1 MLGATFS
8 RNNVII
14 LLVIAIIGIGLSI
27 LSYQYSSFTAN
38 EIANISSQDVR
49 SNARIEVY
57 QLSRIL
63 VRSMESISN
72 NLQGLSNS
80 ISLLDIENDDIQ
92 RLFDSAQSS
101 TKDLTNGYYMFDM
114 NGEIISKT
122 SNKSIEASYFGIQA
136 NSSDIFLSP
145 NSRNTTYYSSIID
158 VNNQFPLLFI
168 SYPVLKNNIT
178 VNNSTSQSNMSNFEG
193 IVFTTIDLSK
203 LGEFLQKELSPEF
216 ASNVGLIDKNGVI
229 LYSQNRNVVGKNYLT
244 SEFQDLIP
252 PEIKDIYNN
261 ILTTSLTGGSG
272 LRDISFNDN
281 MTTIAY
287 QPITLDGEFLWSL
300 YISTPHSL
308 ASNVGYLINQQ
319 KNFSTIVIIV
329 VGSMAFGI
337 AFLILSW
344 NKRLEGAV
352 QSRTVQ
358 LKKTNESLIESN
370 SLLASANKQ
379 LEIHDNM
386 QKEFINVAA
395 HELRTPIMPILGE
408 AELIENDLSDN
419 EFASVSKEQISSII
433 RNAKRLDRL
442 AADILDV
449 TNIEGKSLKLNK
461 TTFDI
466 DEILSELVTEY
477 SRHIENDQ
485 SKNKE
490 LKISYEPIHVRIFAD
505 RYRITQVISNIIN
518 NAIKFTDQGSIAIEG
533 TVSSSELTIKIIDT
547 GKGIDKE
554 IVNRLFD
561 KFVSR
566 SEQGT
571 GLGLFISKNIM
582 ESHGGTIIGYNN
594 ENGTGATF
602 VFTLPIDNTAKTVS

>member
-14 LLVIAIIGIGLSI
+14 LLIIAIIGIGLSV

-38 EIANISSQDVR
+38 EIANISSHDVR
-49 SNARIEVY
+49 SNAKIEVY

-80 ISLLDIENDDIQ
+80 ISLLGIKNDNIQ
-92 RLFDSAQSS
+92 RLFDSAQTS
-101 TKDLTNGYYMFDM
+101 TRDLTNGYYMFDM
-114 NGEIISKT
+114 NGNLISKT
-122 SNKSIEASYFGIQA
+122 SNKTIAANYNGIKA
-136 NSSDIFLSP
+136 NSSNLFLSP
-145 NSRNTTYYSSIID
+145 RTSNTTYYSSIID
-158 VNNQFPLLFI
+158 VNNQFPVLFI
-168 SYPVLKNNIT
+168 SYPVIKSNVTLHNNNT
-178 VNNSTSQSNMSNFEG
+178 QSNMSNFEG

-203 LGEFLQKELSPEF
+203 LGGFLQKELSPEF

-229 LYSQNRNVVGKNYLT
+229 LYSKNRNVVGKNYLT

-252 PEIKDIYNN
+252 PEIKNVYNN
-261 ILTTSLTGGSG
+261 ILASSLTGGSG

-287 QPITLDGEFLWSL
+287 QPITLNGDFLWSL
-300 YISTPHSL
+300 YIGTPHSL

-337 AFLILSW
+337 AILILSW

-352 QSRTVQ
+352 KSRTTQ
-358 LKKTNESLIESN
+358 LKTTNESLIESN

-408 AELIENDLSDN
+408 AELIENDISDN
-419 EFASVSKEQISSII
+419 ESARISREQISSII

-466 DEILSELVTEY
+466 NEILSQLVTEY
-477 SRHIENDQ
+477 SRQIEKDVA
-485 SKNKE
+485 KNKKI
-490 LKISYEPIHVRIFAD
+490 KISYEPLRVMIFAD
-505 RYRITQVISNIIN
+505 NYRITQVISNIIN
-518 NAIKFTDQGSIAIEG
+518 NAIKFTDQGIITIIG
-533 TVSSSELTIKIIDT
+533 TADSAELTIKISDT
-547 GKGIDKE
+547 GKGIDNE
-554 IVNRLFD
+554 IINRLFD

-571 GLGLFISKNIM
+571 GLGLFISKNII
-582 ESHGGTIIGYNN
+582 EAHGGRIMGFNN
-594 ENGTGATF
+594 ENGIGATF
-602 VFTLPIDNTAKTVS
+602 VIVLPLDLK

>member
-14 LLVIAIIGIGLSI
+14 LLIIAIIGIGLSI

-49 SNARIEVY
+49 SNAKIEVY

-72 NLQGLSNS
+72 NLQSLSNS
-80 ISLLDIENDDIQ
+80 ISLLDIKNDNIQ
-92 RLFDSAQSS
+92 RLFDSAQTS
-101 TKDLTNGYYMFDM
+101 TKDLTNGYYMFDI
-114 NGEIISKT
+114 NGEIVSKT
-122 SNKSIEASYFGIQA
+122 SNKSIAAEYTGIRP
-136 NSSDIFLSP
+136 NSTQLLLSP
-145 NSRNTTYYSSIID
+145 KTSNSTYYSSIVD
-158 VNNQFPLLFI
+158 VDNQFPLLFI
-168 SYPVLKNNIT
+168 SYPVLRTNVTQGNVTI
-178 VNNSTSQSNMSNFEG
+178 QSNMSKFEG
-193 IVFTTIDLSK
+193 IVFTTIDLAK
-203 LGEFLQKELSPEF
+203 LGNFLQKELSPEF

-229 LYSQNRNVVGKNYLT
+229 LYSKNRDVVGNNYLT
-244 SEFQDLIP
+244 PEFQDLIP
-252 PEIKDIYNN
+252 PEIKGEYNN
-261 ILTTSLTGGSG
+261 ILATSLTGGSG

-287 QPITLDGEFLWSL
+287 QPITLDREFLWSL

-352 QSRTVQ
+352 ESRTVQ
-358 LKKTNESLIESN
+358 LKTTNESLTESN

-408 AELIENDLSDN
+408 AELLENDISDN
-419 EFASVSKEQISSII
+419 DYAKVSKEQISSII

-461 TTFDI
+461 ASFDI

-477 SRHIENDQ
+477 SRQIEGDLA
-485 SKNKE
+485 KNKK
-490 LKISYEPIHVRIFAD
+490 LTISYDPIHVKIFAD

-518 NAIKFTDQGSIAIEG
+518 NAIKFTDQGVISIIG
-533 TVSSSELTIKIIDT
+533 NVNDKELSVQISDT
-547 GKGIDKE
+547 GKGIDGE
-554 IVNRLFD
+554 IVSRLFD

-571 GLGLFISKNIM
+571 GLGLFISKNII
-582 ESHGGTIIGYNN
+582 ESHGGTISGFNQ

-602 VFTLPIDNTAKTVS
+602 IFTLPLNLK

>member
-14 LLVIAIIGIGLSI
+14 LLIIAIIGIGLSI

-38 EIANISSQDVR
+38 EISNISSQDVR
-49 SNARIEVY
+49 SNAKIEVY

-80 ISLLDIENDDIQ
+80 ISLLDIEKDNVQ
-92 RLFDSAQSS
+92 RLFDSAQTS

-114 NGEIISKT
+114 NGDVISET
-122 SNKSIEASYFGIQA
+122 SNRSITANYDGIKA
-136 NSSDIFLSP
+136 NSSDIFLP
-145 NSRNTTYYSSIID
+145 PKTRNTTYYSSIID

-168 SYPVLKNNIT
+168 SYPVIKDNVTFSNIT
-178 VNNSTSQSNMSNFEG
+178 TQSNMSNFEG

-229 LYSQNRNVVGKNYLT
+229 LYSQNRDVVGKNYLT
-244 SEFQDLIP
+244 PEFQDLIP
-252 PEIKDIYNN
+252 PMIKDVYNN
-261 ILTTSLTGGSG
+261 ILATSLTGGSG

-352 QSRTVQ
+352 ESRTVQ
-358 LKKTNESLIESN
+358 LKKTNESLTESN
-370 SLLASANKQ
+370 TLLASANQQ

-408 AELIENDLSDN
+408 AELIENDISDN

-461 TTFDI
+461 STFDI

-477 SRHIENDQ
+477 SRQIENDHA
-485 SKNKE
+485 KNKK
-490 LKISYEPIHVRIFAD
+490 LSIFYEPIHVRMFAD
-505 RYRITQVISNIIN
+505 RYRITQVISNIVN
-518 NAIKFTDQGSIAIEG
+518 NSIKFTDQGTITIEG
-533 TVSSSELTIKIIDT
+533 IVNSNELTVKITDT
-547 GKGIDKE
+547 GKGIDNE
-554 IVNRLFD
+554 IINRLFD

-571 GLGLFISKNIM
+571 GLGLFISKNII
-582 ESHGGTIIGYNN
+582 ESHGGKIIGFNN
-594 ENGTGATF
+594 ENGVGATF
-602 VFTLPIDNTAKTVS
+602 VFTLPLDSIGNS

>member
-14 LLVIAIIGIGLSI
+14 LLIIAIIGIGLSV

-38 EIANISSQDVR
+38 EIANISSHDVR
-49 SNARIEVY
+49 SNAKIEVY

-80 ISLLDIENDDIQ
+80 ISLLGIKNDNIQ
-92 RLFDSAQSS
+92 RLFDSAQTS
-101 TKDLTNGYYMFDM
+101 TRDLTNGYYMFDM
-114 NGEIISKT
+114 NGNLISKT
-122 SNKSIEASYFGIQA
+122 SNKTIAANYNGIKA
-136 NSSDIFLSP
+136 NSSNLFLSP
-145 NSRNTTYYSSIID
+145 KTSNTTYYSSIID
-158 VNNQFPLLFI
+158 VNNQFPVLFI
-168 SYPVLKNNIT
+168 SYPVIKSNVTLHNNNT
-178 VNNSTSQSNMSNFEG
+178 QSNMSNFEG

-203 LGEFLQKELSPEF
+203 LGGFLQKELSPEF

-229 LYSQNRNVVGKNYLT
+229 LYSKNRNVVGKNYLT

-252 PEIKDIYNN
+252 PEIKNVYNN
-261 ILTTSLTGGSG
+261 ILASSLTGGSG

-287 QPITLDGEFLWSL
+287 QPITLNGDFLWSL
-300 YISTPHSL
+300 YIGTPHSL

-337 AFLILSW
+337 AILILSW

-352 QSRTVQ
+352 KSRTTQ
-358 LKKTNESLIESN
+358 LKTTNESLIESN

-408 AELIENDLSDN
+408 AELIENDISDN
-419 EFASVSKEQISSII
+419 ESARISREQISSII

-466 DEILSELVTEY
+466 NEILSQLVTEY
-477 SRHIENDQ
+477 SRQIEKDVA
-485 SKNKE
+485 KNKKI
-490 LKISYEPIHVRIFAD
+490 KISYEPLRVMIFAD
-505 RYRITQVISNIIN
+505 NYRITQVISNIIN
-518 NAIKFTDQGSIAIEG
+518 NAIKFTDQGIITIIG
-533 TVSSSELTIKIIDT
+533 TADSAELTIKISDT
-547 GKGIDKE
+547 GKGIDNE
-554 IVNRLFD
+554 IINRLFD

-571 GLGLFISKNIM
+571 GLGLFISKNII
-582 ESHGGTIIGYNN
+582 EAHGGRIMGFNN
-594 ENGTGATF
+594 ENGIGATF
-602 VFTLPIDNTAKTVS
+602 VIVLPLDLK

>member
-1 MLGATFS
+1 LLGATFS

-14 LLVIAIIGIGLSI
+14 LLIIAIIGIGLSI

-49 SNARIEVY
+49 SNAKIEVY

-72 NLQGLSNS
+72 NLQSLSNS
-80 ISLLDIENDDIQ
+80 ISLLDIKNENIQ
-92 RLFDSAQSS
+92 RLFDSAQTS

-114 NGEIISKT
+114 NGQIVSKT
-122 SNKSIEASYFGIQA
+122 SNKSFTADYAGIRP
-136 NSSDIFLSP
+136 NSTDLLLSP
-145 NSRNTTYYSSIID
+145 KTSNSTYYSSIVD
-158 VNNQFPLLFI
+158 VDNQFPLLFI
-168 SYPVLKNNIT
+168 SYPVLRTNVTQGNIT
-178 VNNSTSQSNMSNFEG
+178 IQSNMSKFEG
-193 IVFTTIDLSK
+193 IVFTTIDLAK
-203 LGEFLQKELSPEF
+203 LGNFLQKELSPEF

-229 LYSQNRNVVGKNYLT
+229 LYSKNRNVVGNNYL
-244 SEFQDLIP
+244 SPEFQDLIP
-252 PEIKDIYNN
+252 PEIKGEYNN
-261 ILTTSLTGGSG
+261 ILATSLTGGSG

-287 QPITLDGEFLWSL
+287 QPITLDREFLWSL

-352 QSRTVQ
+352 ESRTVQ
-358 LKKTNESLIESN
+358 LKKTNESLTESN

-408 AELIENDLSDN
+408 AELLENDISDN
-419 EFASVSKEQISSII
+419 DYAKVSKEQISSII

-461 TTFDI
+461 ASFDI
-466 DEILSELVTEY
+466 DEILSELVIEY
-477 SRHIENDQ
+477 SRQIEGDLA
-485 SKNKE
+485 KNKK
-490 LKISYEPIHVRIFAD
+490 LTISYDPIHVKIFAD

-518 NAIKFTDQGSIAIEG
+518 NAIKFTDQGVISITG
-533 TVSSSELTIKIIDT
+533 NVNTKELSVQISDT
-547 GKGIDKE
+547 GKGIDGE
-554 IVNRLFD
+554 IVSRLFD

-571 GLGLFISKNIM
+571 GLGLFISKNII
-582 ESHGGTIIGYNN
+582 ESHGGTISGFNQ

-602 VFTLPIDNTAKTVS
+602 IFTLPLNLK

>member
-14 LLVIAIIGIGLSI
+14 LLMIAIIGIGLSI

-80 ISLLDIENDDIQ
+80 ISLLDIENDNVQ

-145 NSRNTTYYSSIID
+145 NTRNTTYYSSIIN

-168 SYPVLKNNIT
+168 SYPVIKNNIT
-178 VNNSTSQSNMSNFEG
+178 ISNSTSQSNMSNFEG

-244 SEFQDLIP
+244 PEFQDLIP

-379 LEIHDNM
+379 LEIHGNM

-461 TTFDI
+461 STFDI

-485 SKNKE
+485 SKSNG

-533 TVSSSELTIKIIDT
+533 TVSSSQLTIKIIDT

-602 VFTLPIDNTAKTVS
+602 VFTLPIDNTAKTFS

>member
-14 LLVIAIIGIGLSI
+14 LLIIAIIGIGLSI

-80 ISLLDIENDDIQ
+80 VSLLDIKNDNVQ

-114 NGEIISKT
+114 NGQIISKT
-122 SNKSIEASYFGIQA
+122 SNKSLEASYFGIQA
-136 NSSDIFLSP
+136 NTSNIFLSP
-145 NSRNTTYYSSIID
+145 NTRNTTYYSSIID

-168 SYPVLKNNIT
+168 SYPVLKDKITTNNG
-178 VNNSTSQSNMSNFEG
+178 TSNSNMSNFEG

-244 SEFQDLIP
+244 PEFQDLIP

-358 LKKTNESLIESN
+358 LKKTNESLTESN

-408 AELIENDLSDN
+408 AELIENDISDN

-461 TTFDI
+461 STFDI

-485 SKNKE
+485 AKSKMV
-490 LKISYEPIHVRIFAD
+490 KILYEPIHVKIFAD

-518 NAIKFTDQGSIAIEG
+518 NSIKFTEQGSISIEG
-533 TVSSSELTIKIIDT
+533 ATGNNELTIKITDT

-582 ESHGGTIIGYNN
+582 ESHGGTITGINN

-602 VFTLPIDNTAKTVS
+602 VFTLPLDNIPKTS

>member
-1 MLGATFS
+1 LLGATFS

-14 LLVIAIIGIGLSI
+14 LLIIAIIGIGLSI

-49 SNARIEVY
+49 SNAKIEVY

-80 ISLLDIENDDIQ
+80 ISILDAENDDVQ
-92 RLFDSAQSS
+92 KLFDSAQAS
-101 TKDLTNGYYMFDM
+101 TKDLTNGYYMFNM

-122 SNKSIEASYFGIQA
+122 SNKTIDANYNDIRA
-136 NSSDIFLSP
+136 NSTDLFFTP
-145 NSRNTTYYSSIID
+145 ETTNTTYYSSIID

-168 SYPVLKNNIT
+168 SYPVIKSNVTLKNNA
-178 VNNSTSQSNMSNFEG
+178 SQANMSNFEG

-203 LGEFLQKELSPEF
+203 LGQFLQKELSPEF

-229 LYSQNRNVVGKNYLT
+229 LYSKTRNVLGKNYLT
-244 SEFQDLIP
+244 SEFQNLIP
-252 PEIKDIYNN
+252 PEIKNVYNN
-261 ILTTSLTGGSG
+261 ILAASLKGGSG
-272 LRDISFNDN
+272 LRDISYSNN

-287 QPITLDGEFLWSL
+287 QPIALDGELLWSL

-352 QSRTVQ
+352 KSRTVQ
-358 LKKTNESLIESN
+358 LKNTNESLTESN

-408 AELIENDLSDN
+408 AELIENEISDN
-419 EFASVSKEQISSII
+419 ESARVGKEQISSII

-461 TTFDI
+461 TIFDI
-466 DEILSELVTEY
+466 DEILSQLVKEY
-477 SRHIENDQ
+477 SRQIENDGA
-485 SKNKE
+485 KNKK
-490 LKISYEPIHVRIFAD
+490 LKIFYEPIHVKILAD
-505 RYRITQVISNIIN
+505 KYRITQVISNFIN
-518 NAIKFTDQGSIAIEG
+518 NSIKFTDQGTISIIGIEN
-533 TVSSSELTIKIIDT
+533 SDELTIKISDT
-547 GKGIDKE
+547 GKGIDNE
-554 IVNRLFD
+554 IINRLFD

-571 GLGLFISKNIM
+571 GLGLFISKNII
-582 ESHGGTIIGYNN
+582 ESHGGEINGFNN

-602 VFTLPIDNTAKTVS
+602 VFTLPLSLK

>member
-63 VRSMESISN
+63 LRSMESISN
-72 NLQGLSNS
+72 NLQGLSAS
-80 ISLLDIENDDIQ
+80 ISLLDIENDNIQ

-145 NSRNTTYYSSIID
+145 NTRNTTYYSSIID

-178 VNNSTSQSNMSNFEG
+178 INNSTSQSNMSNFEG

-408 AELIENDLSDN
+408 AELIENDISDN

-461 TTFDI
+461 STFDI

-485 SKNKE
+485 SKNKR
-490 LKISYEPIHVRIFAD
+490 LKISYEPIHARIFAD

-533 TVSSSELTIKIIDT
+533 TMSSNELTIKIIDT

-594 ENGTGATF
+594 ENGIGATF

>member
-1 MLGATFS
+1 
-8 RNNVII
+8 
-14 LLVIAIIGIGLSI
+14 
-27 LSYQYSSFTAN
+27 
-38 EIANISSQDVR
+38 
-49 SNARIEVY
+49 
-57 QLSRIL
+57 
-63 VRSMESISN
+63 MESISN

-80 ISLLDIENDDIQ
+80 ISLLDIKNDNIQ
-92 RLFDSAQSS
+92 RLFDSAQTS
-101 TKDLTNGYYMFDM
+101 TRDLTNGYYMFDM
-114 NGEIISKT
+114 NGNLISKT
-122 SNKSIEASYFGIQA
+122 SNKTIAANYNGIKA
-136 NSSDIFLSP
+136 NSSNLFLSP
-145 NSRNTTYYSSIID
+145 KTSNTTYYSSIID
-158 VNNQFPLLFI
+158 VNNQFPVLFI
-168 SYPVLKNNIT
+168 SYPVIKSNVTLRNNNT
-178 VNNSTSQSNMSNFEG
+178 QSNMSNFEG

-229 LYSQNRNVVGKNYLT
+229 LYSKNRDVVGKNYLT

-252 PEIKDIYNN
+252 PEIKNVYNN
-261 ILTTSLTGGSG
+261 ILASSLTGGSG

-300 YISTPHSL
+300 YIGTPHSL

-344 NKRLEGAV
+344 NKRLQGAV
-352 QSRTVQ
+352 KSRTTQ
-358 LKKTNESLIESN
+358 LKTTNESLIESN
-370 SLLASANKQ
+370 SLLASANTQ

-408 AELIENDLSDN
+408 AELIENDISDN
-419 EFASVSKEQISSII
+419 ESATISREQISSII

-466 DEILSELVTEY
+466 DEILSQLVTEY
-477 SRHIENDQ
+477 SRQIEKDVA
-485 SKNKE
+485 KNKKV
-490 LKISYEPIHVRIFAD
+490 KISYEPLHVMILAD
-505 RYRITQVISNIIN
+505 NYRITQVISNIIN
-518 NAIKFTDQGSIAIEG
+518 NAIKFTDQGILTITGNADSA
-533 TVSSSELTIKIIDT
+533 ELTIKISDT
-547 GKGIDKE
+547 GKGIDNE
-554 IVNRLFD
+554 IINRLFD

-571 GLGLFISKNIM
+571 GLGLFISKNII
-582 ESHGGTIIGYNN
+582 EAHGGRIIGFNN
-594 ENGTGATF
+594 ENGIGATF
-602 VFTLPIDNTAKTVS
+602 VFVLPLDLK

>member
-14 LLVIAIIGIGLSI
+14 LLIIAIIGIGLSV

-49 SNARIEVY
+49 SNAKIEVY

-80 ISLLDIENDDIQ
+80 ISLLGIENDNIQ
-92 RLFDSAQSS
+92 RLFDSAQTS
-101 TKDLTNGYYMFDM
+101 TRDLTNGYYMFDM
-114 NGEIISKT
+114 NGNLISKT
-122 SNKSIEASYFGIQA
+122 SNKTIAANYNGIKA
-136 NSSDIFLSP
+136 NSSNLFLSP
-145 NSRNTTYYSSIID
+145 KTSNTTYYSSIIN
-158 VNNQFPLLFI
+158 VNNQFPVLFI
-168 SYPVLKNNIT
+168 SYPVIKSNVTLRNNNT
-178 VNNSTSQSNMSNFEG
+178 QSNMSNFEG

-203 LGEFLQKELSPEF
+203 LGGFLQKELSPEF

-229 LYSQNRNVVGKNYLT
+229 LYSKNRNVVGKNYLT

-252 PEIKDIYNN
+252 PEIKNVYNN
-261 ILTTSLTGGSG
+261 ILASSLTGGSG

-337 AFLILSW
+337 AILILSW
-344 NKRLEGAV
+344 NKRLQGAV
-352 QSRTVQ
+352 KSRTTQ
-358 LKKTNESLIESN
+358 LNKTNESLIESN

-408 AELIENDLSDN
+408 AELIENDISDN
-419 EFASVSKEQISSII
+419 ESARISREQISSII

-466 DEILSELVTEY
+466 DEILSQLVTEY
-477 SRHIENDQ
+477 SRQIEKDVA
-485 SKNKE
+485 KNKKV
-490 LKISYEPIHVRIFAD
+490 KISYEPLHVMILAD
-505 RYRITQVISNIIN
+505 NYRITQVISNIIN
-518 NAIKFTDQGSIAIEG
+518 NAIKFTDQGIITIIGNADSA
-533 TVSSSELTIKIIDT
+533 ELNIKISDT
-547 GKGIDKE
+547 GKGIDNE
-554 IVNRLFD
+554 IINRLFD

-571 GLGLFISKNIM
+571 GLGLFISKNII
-582 ESHGGTIIGYNN
+582 EAHGGRIIGFNN
-594 ENGTGATF
+594 ENGIGATF
-602 VFTLPIDNTAKTVS
+602 VFVLPLDLK

>member
-14 LLVIAIIGIGLSI
+14 LLIIAIIGIGLSV

-38 EIANISSQDVR
+38 EIANISSHDVR
-49 SNARIEVY
+49 SNAKIEVY

-80 ISLLDIENDDIQ
+80 ISLLDIKNDNIQ
-92 RLFDSAQSS
+92 RLFDSAQTS
-101 TKDLTNGYYMFDM
+101 TRDLTNGYYMFDM
-114 NGEIISKT
+114 NGNLISKT
-122 SNKSIEASYFGIQA
+122 SNKTIAANYNGIKA
-136 NSSDIFLSP
+136 NSSNLFLSP
-145 NSRNTTYYSSIID
+145 KTSNTTYYSSIID
-158 VNNQFPLLFI
+158 VNNQFPVLFI
-168 SYPVLKNNIT
+168 SYPVIKSNVILRNNNT
-178 VNNSTSQSNMSNFEG
+178 QSNMSNFEG

-229 LYSQNRNVVGKNYLT
+229 LYSKNRDVVGKNYLT

-252 PEIKDIYNN
+252 PEIKNVYNN
-261 ILTTSLTGGSG
+261 ILASSLTGGSG

-300 YISTPHSL
+300 YIGTPHSL

-344 NKRLEGAV
+344 NKRLQGAV
-352 QSRTVQ
+352 KSRTTQ
-358 LKKTNESLIESN
+358 LKTTNESLIESN
-370 SLLASANKQ
+370 SLLASANTQ

-408 AELIENDLSDN
+408 AELIENDISNN
-419 EFASVSKEQISSII
+419 ESATISREQISSII

-466 DEILSELVTEY
+466 DEILSQLVTEY
-477 SRHIENDQ
+477 SRQIEKDVV
-485 SKNKE
+485 KNKKI
-490 LKISYEPIHVRIFAD
+490 KISYEPLDVMILAD
-505 RYRITQVISNIIN
+505 NYRITQVISNIIN
-518 NAIKFTDQGSIAIEG
+518 NAIKFTDQGIITIIGNTDSA
-533 TVSSSELTIKIIDT
+533 ELTIKISDT
-547 GKGIDKE
+547 GKGIDNE
-554 IVNRLFD
+554 IINRLFD

-571 GLGLFISKNIM
+571 GLGLFISKNII
-582 ESHGGTIIGYNN
+582 EAHGGRIIGFNN
-594 ENGTGATF
+594 ENGIGATF
-602 VFTLPIDNTAKTVS
+602 VIVLPLDLK

>member
-1 MLGATFS
+1 LLGATFS

-14 LLVIAIIGIGLSI
+14 LLIIAIIGIGLSV

-49 SNARIEVY
+49 SNAKIEVY

-80 ISLLDIENDDIQ
+80 ISLLGIENDNIQ
-92 RLFDSAQSS
+92 RLFDSAQTS
-101 TKDLTNGYYMFDM
+101 TRDLTNGYYMFDM
-114 NGEIISKT
+114 NGNLISKT
-122 SNKSIEASYFGIQA
+122 SNKTIATNYNGIKA
-136 NSSDIFLSP
+136 NSSNLFLSP
-145 NSRNTTYYSSIID
+145 KTSNTTYYSSIID
-158 VNNQFPLLFI
+158 VNNQFPVLFI
-168 SYPVLKNNIT
+168 SYPVIKSNVTLRNNNT
-178 VNNSTSQSNMSNFEG
+178 QSNMSNFEG

-203 LGEFLQKELSPEF
+203 LGGFLQKELSPEF

-229 LYSQNRNVVGKNYLT
+229 LYSKNRNVVGKNYLT
-244 SEFQDLIP
+244 SQFQDLIP
-252 PEIKDIYNN
+252 PEIKNVYNN
-261 ILTTSLTGGSG
+261 ILARSLTGGSG

-300 YISTPHSL
+300 YIGTPHSL

-319 KNFSTIVIIV
+319 KNFSTVVIIV

-337 AFLILSW
+337 AILILSW

-352 QSRTVQ
+352 KSRTTQ
-358 LKKTNESLIESN
+358 LNKTNESLIESN

-408 AELIENDLSDN
+408 AELIENDISDN
-419 EFASVSKEQISSII
+419 ESASISREQISSII

-466 DEILSELVTEY
+466 DEILSQLVTEY
-477 SRHIENDQ
+477 SRQIEKDIA
-485 SKNKE
+485 KNKKI
-490 LKISYEPIHVRIFAD
+490 KISYEPLHVMIVAD
-505 RYRITQVISNIIN
+505 NYRITQVISNIIN
-518 NAIKFTDQGSIAIEG
+518 NAIKFTDQGIITIIGNADSA
-533 TVSSSELTIKIIDT
+533 ELTIKISDT
-547 GKGIDKE
+547 GKGIDNE
-554 IVNRLFD
+554 IINRLFD

-571 GLGLFISKNIM
+571 GLGLFISKNII
-582 ESHGGTIIGYNN
+582 EAHGGRIIGFNN
-594 ENGTGATF
+594 ENGIGATF
-602 VFTLPIDNTAKTVS
+602 VLVLPLDLK

>member
-1 MLGATFS
+1 LLGATFS

-14 LLVIAIIGIGLSI
+14 LLIIAIIGIGLSI

-49 SNARIEVY
+49 SNAKIEVY

-72 NLQGLSNS
+72 NLQSLSNS
-80 ISLLDIENDDIQ
+80 ISLLDIKNDNIQ
-92 RLFDSAQSS
+92 RLFDSAQTS

-122 SNKSIEASYFGIQA
+122 SNKSIVADYTGIRP
-136 NSSDIFLSP
+136 NSTELLLSP
-145 NSRNTTYYSSIID
+145 KTSNSTYYSSIID
-158 VNNQFPLLFI
+158 VDNQFPLLFI
-168 SYPVLKNNIT
+168 SYPVLETNVTQGNIT
-178 VNNSTSQSNMSNFEG
+178 IQSNTSKFEG
-193 IVFTTIDLSK
+193 IVFTTIDLAK
-203 LGEFLQKELSPEF
+203 LGDFLQKELSPEF

-229 LYSQNRNVVGKNYLT
+229 LYSKNRNVVGKNYLNP
-244 SEFQDLIP
+244 EFQDLIP
-252 PEIKDIYNN
+252 PEIKNEYNN
-261 ILTTSLTGGSG
+261 ILATSLTGGSG

-352 QSRTVQ
+352 ESRTVQ
-358 LKKTNESLIESN
+358 LKKTNESLTESN

-408 AELIENDLSDN
+408 AELIENDISDN
-419 EFASVSKEQISSII
+419 DYARVSKEQISSII

-461 TTFDI
+461 ASLDI

-477 SRHIENDQ
+477 SRQIEGDIV
-485 SKNKE
+485 KNKK
-490 LKISYEPIHVRIFAD
+490 LKILYEPTHVKIFAD
-505 RYRITQVISNIIN
+505 KYRITQVISNIIN
-518 NAIKFTDQGSIAIEG
+518 NAIKFTDQGVITIIGKVNS
-533 TVSSSELTIKIIDT
+533 TELSVQISDT
-547 GKGIDKE
+547 GKGIDHE
-554 IVNRLFD
+554 IISRLFD

-571 GLGLFISKNIM
+571 GLGLFISKNII
-582 ESHGGTIIGYNN
+582 ESHGGTIIGFNQ

-602 VFTLPIDNTAKTVS
+602 IFTLPLNSK

>member
-1 MLGATFS
+1 LLGATFS

-14 LLVIAIIGIGLSI
+14 LLIIAIIGIGLSI

-80 ISLLDIENDDIQ
+80 VSLLDIKNDNVQ

-114 NGEIISKT
+114 NGQIISKT
-122 SNKSIEASYFGIQA
+122 SNKSLEASYFGIQA
-136 NSSDIFLSP
+136 NTSDIFLSP
-145 NSRNTTYYSSIID
+145 NTRNTTYYSSIID

-168 SYPVLKNNIT
+168 SYPVLKDKVTTNNG
-178 VNNSTSQSNMSNFEG
+178 TSNSNMSNFEG

-244 SEFQDLIP
+244 PEFQDLIP

-358 LKKTNESLIESN
+358 LKKTNESLTESN

-408 AELIENDLSDN
+408 AELIENDISEN

-461 TTFDI
+461 STFDI

-485 SKNKE
+485 SKSKKV
-490 LKISYEPIHVRIFAD
+490 KI
-505 RYRITQVISNIIN
+505 
-518 NAIKFTDQGSIAIEG
+518 
-533 TVSSSELTIKIIDT
+533 
-547 GKGIDKE
+547 
-554 IVNRLFD
+554 
-561 KFVSR
+561 
-566 SEQGT
+566 
-571 GLGLFISKNIM
+571 
-582 ESHGGTIIGYNN
+582 
-594 ENGTGATF
+594 
-602 VFTLPIDNTAKTVS
+602 

>member
-1 MLGATFS
+1 M
-8 RNNVII
+8 
-14 LLVIAIIGIGLSI
+14 
-27 LSYQYSSFTAN
+27 
-38 EIANISSQDVR
+38 D
-49 SNARIEVY
+49 
-57 QLSRIL
+57 
-63 VRSMESISN
+63 SISN

-80 ISLLDIENDDIQ
+80 ISLLDIEKDNVQ
-92 RLFDSAQSS
+92 KLFDSAQAS
-101 TKDLTNGYYMFDM
+101 TRDLTNGYYMFDM
-114 NGEIISKT
+114 NGEVISGT
-122 SNKSIEASYFGIQA
+122 SNKSIMTNYNGINT
-136 NSSDIFLSP
+136 NSSDILLSP
-145 NSRNTTYYSSIID
+145 KARNTTYYSSIID
-158 VNNQFPLLFI
+158 VNNKFPQLFI
-168 SYPVLKNNIT
+168 SYPVIKDNVTFSNIT
-178 VNNSTSQSNMSNFEG
+178 TQSNMSNFEG
-193 IVFTTIDLSK
+193 IVYTTIDLSK

-229 LYSQNRNVVGKNYLT
+229 LYSKNTNVVGKNYLT
-244 SEFQDLIP
+244 PEFQDLIP
-252 PEIKDIYNN
+252 PGIKNIYNN
-261 ILTTSLTGGSG
+261 VLAASLAGGSG

-319 KNFSTIVIIV
+319 KNFSTMVIIV

-352 QSRTVQ
+352 ESRTVQ

-370 SLLASANKQ
+370 TLLGSANKQ

-408 AELIENDLSDN
+408 AELIENDISDN

-461 TTFDI
+461 STIDI
-466 DEILSELVTEY
+466 DEILAELVREY
-477 SRHIENDQ
+477 SRRIENDHA
-485 SKNKE
+485 KNKK
-490 LKISYEPIHVRIFAD
+490 LSIFYEPIHVRIFAD

-518 NAIKFTDQGSIAIEG
+518 NAIKFTEQGTITIEG
-533 TVSSSELTIKIIDT
+533 IVNSSELTVRITDT
-547 GKGIDKE
+547 GKGIDNE
-554 IVNRLFD
+554 IINRLFD

-571 GLGLFISKNIM
+571 GLGLFISKNII
-582 ESHGGTIIGYNN
+582 ESHGGKIIGFNN
-594 ENGTGATF
+594 ENGVGATF
-602 VFTLPIDNTAKTVS
+602 VFTLPLDSIGNS

>member
-14 LLVIAIIGIGLSI
+14 LLIIAIIGIGLSI

-49 SNARIEVY
+49 SKARIEVY

-72 NLQGLSNS
+72 NLQALSNS
-80 ISLLDIENDDIQ
+80 VSLLDIGNDNVQ
-92 RLFDSAQSS
+92 RLFDSVQSS

-114 NGEIISKT
+114 NGKIISNT
-122 SNKSIEASYFGIQA
+122 SNKSIESSYFGTQA
-136 NSSDIFLSP
+136 NTSDIFLSP
-145 NSRNTTYYSSIID
+145 NMRNTTYYSSIID
-158 VNNQFPLLFI
+158 VNNNFPLLFI
-168 SYPVLKNNIT
+168 SYPVLKDNVFTNNR
-178 VNNSTSQSNMSNFEG
+178 TSYSNMSNFEG

-216 ASNVGLIDKNGVI
+216 ASNVGLIDENGVI

-244 SEFQDLIP
+244 PEFQDLIP

-287 QPITLDGEFLWSL
+287 QPITLDGKFLWSL

-358 LKKTNESLIESN
+358 LKKTNESLTESN

-408 AELIENDLSDN
+408 AELIENDISDN

-461 TTFDI
+461 STFDI

-485 SKNKE
+485 SKRKRV
-490 LKISYEPIHVRIFAD
+490 KIVYEPIHVKIFAD
-505 RYRITQVISNIIN
+505 RYRITQVISNVIN
-518 NAIKFTDQGSIAIEG
+518 NAIKFTEQGSIAIEG
-533 TVSSSELTIKIIDT
+533 TTNNIELTIKIVDT

-582 ESHGGTIIGYNN
+582 ESHGGTITGFNN

-602 VFTLPIDNTAKTVS
+602 VFTLPLDNIPKTS

>member
-14 LLVIAIIGIGLSI
+14 LLIIAIIGIGLSV

-49 SNARIEVY
+49 SNSKIEVY

-80 ISLLDIENDDIQ
+80 ISLLGIENDNIQ
-92 RLFDSAQSS
+92 RLFDSAQTS

-114 NGEIISKT
+114 NGNLISKT
-122 SNKSIEASYFGIQA
+122 SNKTIAANYNGIKA
-136 NSSDIFLSP
+136 NSSNLFLSP
-145 NSRNTTYYSSIID
+145 KTSNTTYYSSIIN
-158 VNNQFPLLFI
+158 VNNQFPVLFI
-168 SYPVLKNNIT
+168 SYPVIKSNVTLRNNNT
-178 VNNSTSQSNMSNFEG
+178 QSNMSNFEG

-203 LGEFLQKELSPEF
+203 LGGFLQKELSPEF

-229 LYSQNRNVVGKNYLT
+229 LYSKNRNVVGKNYLT

-252 PEIKDIYNN
+252 PEIKNVYNN
-261 ILTTSLTGGSG
+261 ILASSLAGGSG

-337 AFLILSW
+337 AILILSW
-344 NKRLEGAV
+344 NKRLQGAV
-352 QSRTVQ
+352 KSRTTQ
-358 LKKTNESLIESN
+358 LNKTNESLIESN

-408 AELIENDLSDN
+408 AELIENDISDN
-419 EFASVSKEQISSII
+419 ESARISREQISSII

-466 DEILSELVTEY
+466 DEILSQLVTEY
-477 SRHIENDQ
+477 SRQIEKDVA
-485 SKNKE
+485 KNKKV
-490 LKISYEPIHVRIFAD
+490 KISYERLHVMILAD
-505 RYRITQVISNIIN
+505 NYRITQVISNIIN
-518 NAIKFTDQGSIAIEG
+518 NAIKFTDQGIITIIGNADSA
-533 TVSSSELTIKIIDT
+533 ELNIKISDT
-547 GKGIDKE
+547 GKGIDNE
-554 IVNRLFD
+554 IINRLFD

-571 GLGLFISKNIM
+571 GLGLFISKNII
-582 ESHGGTIIGYNN
+582 EAHGGRIIGFNN
-594 ENGTGATF
+594 ENGIGATF
-602 VFTLPIDNTAKTVS
+602 VFVLPLDLK

>member
-14 LLVIAIIGIGLSI
+14 LLIIAIIGIGLSI

-49 SNARIEVY
+49 SNAKIEVY

-80 ISLLDIENDDIQ
+80 ISLLDAENDDVQ
-92 RLFDSAQSS
+92 KLFDSAQIS
-101 TKDLTNGYYMFDM
+101 TKDLTNGYYMFNM

-122 SNKSIEASYFGIQA
+122 SNKTIDANYNDIRA
-136 NSSDIFLSP
+136 NSTDLFFTP
-145 NSRNTTYYSSIID
+145 ETTNTTYYSSIID

-168 SYPVLKNNIT
+168 SYPVIKSNVTLNN
-178 VNNSTSQSNMSNFEG
+178 NASQANMSNFEG

-203 LGEFLQKELSPEF
+203 LGQFLQKELSPEF

-229 LYSQNRNVVGKNYLT
+229 LYSKTRNVLGKNYLT
-244 SEFQDLIP
+244 SEFQNLIP
-252 PEIKDIYNN
+252 PEIKNVYNN
-261 ILTTSLTGGSG
+261 ILAASIIGGSG
-272 LRDISFNDN
+272 LRDISYNNN

-352 QSRTVQ
+352 KSRTVQ
-358 LKKTNESLIESN
+358 LKNTNESLTESN

-408 AELIENDLSDN
+408 AELIENEISDN
-419 EFASVSKEQISSII
+419 ESARVGKEQISSII

-449 TNIEGKSLKLNK
+449 SNIEGKSLKLNK
-461 TTFDI
+461 TIFDI
-466 DEILSELVTEY
+466 DEILSQLVKEY
-477 SRHIENDQ
+477 SRQIENDTAN
-485 SKNKE
+485 NKK
-490 LKISYEPIHVRIFAD
+490 LRIFYEPIQVKILAD
-505 RYRITQVISNIIN
+505 KYRITQVISNIIN
-518 NAIKFTDQGSIAIEG
+518 NSIKFTDQGTISIIGSEN
-533 TVSSSELTIKIIDT
+533 SDELTIKISDT

-566 SEQGT
+566 SAQGT
-571 GLGLFISKNIM
+571 GLGLFISKNII
-582 ESHGGTIIGYNN
+582 ESHGGKINGFNN

-602 VFTLPIDNTAKTVS
+602 VFTLPLYLK

>member
-14 LLVIAIIGIGLSI
+14 LLIIAIIGIGLSI

-49 SNARIEVY
+49 SNAKIEVY

-72 NLQGLSNS
+72 NLQSLSNS
-80 ISLLDIENDDIQ
+80 ISLLDIKNDNIQ
-92 RLFDSAQSS
+92 RLFDSAQTS

-114 NGEIISKT
+114 NGEIVSKT
-122 SNKSIEASYFGIQA
+122 SNKSIAAEYTGTRP
-136 NSSDIFLSP
+136 NSTQLLLSP
-145 NSRNTTYYSSIID
+145 KTSNSTYYSSIVD
-158 VNNQFPLLFI
+158 VDNQFPLLFI
-168 SYPVLKNNIT
+168 SYPVLRTNVTHGNIT
-178 VNNSTSQSNMSNFEG
+178 IQSNMSKFEG
-193 IVFTTIDLSK
+193 IVFTTIDLAK
-203 LGEFLQKELSPEF
+203 LGNFLQKELSPEF

-229 LYSQNRNVVGKNYLT
+229 LYSKNRNVVGNNYLT
-244 SEFQDLIP
+244 PEFQDLIP
-252 PEIKDIYNN
+252 PEIKGEYNN
-261 ILTTSLTGGSG
+261 ILATSLTGGSG

-287 QPITLDGEFLWSL
+287 QPITLDREFLWSL

-352 QSRTVQ
+352 ESRTVQ
-358 LKKTNESLIESN
+358 LKTTNESLTESN

-408 AELIENDLSDN
+408 AELLENDISDN
-419 EFASVSKEQISSII
+419 DYAKVSKEQISSII

-461 TTFDI
+461 ASFDI

-477 SRHIENDQ
+477 SRQIEGDLA
-485 SKNKE
+485 KNKK
-490 LKISYEPIHVRIFAD
+490 LTISYEPIHVKIFAD

-518 NAIKFTDQGSIAIEG
+518 NAIKFTDQGVISIIG
-533 TVSSSELTIKIIDT
+533 NVDDKELSVQISDT
-547 GKGIDKE
+547 GKGIDGE
-554 IVNRLFD
+554 IVSRLFD

-571 GLGLFISKNIM
+571 GLGLFISKNII
-582 ESHGGTIIGYNN
+582 ESHGGTISGFNQ

-602 VFTLPIDNTAKTVS
+602 IFTLPLNLK

>member
-1 MLGATFS
+1 
-8 RNNVII
+8 
-14 LLVIAIIGIGLSI
+14 
-27 LSYQYSSFTAN
+27 
-38 EIANISSQDVR
+38 
-49 SNARIEVY
+49 
-57 QLSRIL
+57 
-63 VRSMESISN
+63 MESISN

-80 ISLLDIENDDIQ
+80 ISLLGIENDNIQ
-92 RLFDSAQSS
+92 RLFDSAQTS
-101 TKDLTNGYYMFDM
+101 TRDLTNGYYMFDM
-114 NGEIISKT
+114 NGNLISKT
-122 SNKSIEASYFGIQA
+122 SNKTIATNYNGIKA
-136 NSSDIFLSP
+136 NSSNLFLSP
-145 NSRNTTYYSSIID
+145 KTSNTTYYSSIIN
-158 VNNQFPLLFI
+158 VNNQFPVLFI
-168 SYPVLKNNIT
+168 SYPVIKSNVTLRNNNT
-178 VNNSTSQSNMSNFEG
+178 QSNMSNFEG

-203 LGEFLQKELSPEF
+203 LGGFLQKELSPEF

-229 LYSQNRNVVGKNYLT
+229 LYSKNRNVVGKNYLT

-252 PEIKDIYNN
+252 PQIKNVYNN
-261 ILTTSLTGGSG
+261 ILARSLTGGSG

-300 YISTPHSL
+300 YIGTPHSL

-352 QSRTVQ
+352 KSRTTQ
-358 LKKTNESLIESN
+358 LNKTNESLIESN

-408 AELIENDLSDN
+408 AELIENDISDN
-419 EFASVSKEQISSII
+419 ESARISREQISSII

-466 DEILSELVTEY
+466 DEILSQLVTEY
-477 SRHIENDQ
+477 SRQIEKDVA
-485 SKNKE
+485 KNKKV
-490 LKISYEPIHVRIFAD
+490 KISYEPLHVMIVAD
-505 RYRITQVISNIIN
+505 NYRITQVISNIIN
-518 NAIKFTDQGSIAIEG
+518 NAIKFTDQGIITIIGNADSA
-533 TVSSSELTIKIIDT
+533 ELTIKISDT
-547 GKGIDKE
+547 GKGIDNE
-554 IVNRLFD
+554 IINRLFD

-571 GLGLFISKNIM
+571 GLGLFISKNII
-582 ESHGGTIIGYNN
+582 EAHGGRIIGFNN
-594 ENGTGATF
+594 ENGIGATF
-602 VFTLPIDNTAKTVS
+602 VLVLPLDL

>member
-1 MLGATFS
+1 LLGATFS

-14 LLVIAIIGIGLSI
+14 LLIIAIIGIGLSI

-80 ISLLDIENDDIQ
+80 VSLLDIENDDVQ

-114 NGEIISKT
+114 NGKIISKT

-136 NSSDIFLSP
+136 NTSDIFLSP
-145 NSRNTTYYSSIID
+145 NTHNTTYYSSIID

-168 SYPVLKNNIT
+168 SYPVLKDKVST
-178 VNNSTSQSNMSNFEG
+178 ENSTSQTNMSNFEG

-244 SEFQDLIP
+244 PEFQDLIP

-358 LKKTNESLIESN
+358 LKKTNESLTESN

-408 AELIENDLSDN
+408 AELIENDISDN

-461 TTFDI
+461 STFDI

-485 SKNKE
+485 SKRKRVRI
-490 LKISYEPIHVRIFAD
+490 LYQPIHVRIFAD

-518 NAIKFTDQGSIAIEG
+518 NAIKFTEQGSIAIEG
-533 TVSSSELTIKIIDT
+533 TISNNELTIKVTDT

-582 ESHGGTIIGYNN
+582 ESHGGTITGYNN
-594 ENGTGATF
+594 ERGTGATF
-602 VFTLPIDNTAKTVS
+602 VFTLPLGNIQSTT

>member
-14 LLVIAIIGIGLSI
+14 LLIIAIIGIGLSI

-49 SNARIEVY
+49 SNAKIEVY

-72 NLQGLSNS
+72 NLQSLSNS
-80 ISLLDIENDDIQ
+80 ISLLDIKNDNIQ
-92 RLFDSAQSS
+92 RLFDSAQTS

-122 SNKSIEASYFGIQA
+122 SNKSITADYTGIRA
-136 NSSDIFLSP
+136 NSTELLLSP
-145 NSRNTTYYSSIID
+145 KTSNSTYYSSIVD
-158 VNNQFPLLFI
+158 VDNQFPLLFI
-168 SYPVLKNNIT
+168 SYPVLETNVTQGNIT
-178 VNNSTSQSNMSNFEG
+178 IQSNASKFEG
-193 IVFTTIDLSK
+193 IVFTTIDLAK
-203 LGEFLQKELSPEF
+203 LGDFLQKELSPEF

-229 LYSQNRNVVGKNYLT
+229 LYSKNRNVVGNNYLT
-244 SEFQDLIP
+244 PEFQDLIP
-252 PEIKDIYNN
+252 PEIKNEYNN
-261 ILTTSLTGGSG
+261 ILATSLTGGSG
-272 LRDISFNDN
+272 LRDISFNEN

-287 QPITLDGEFLWSL
+287 QPITVDGEFLWSL

-352 QSRTVQ
+352 ESRTVQ
-358 LKKTNESLIESN
+358 LKKTNESLTESN

-408 AELIENDLSDN
+408 AELIENDISDN
-419 EFASVSKEQISSII
+419 DYARVSKEQISSII

-461 TTFDI
+461 ASFDI

-477 SRHIENDQ
+477 SRQIEGDIA
-485 SKNKE
+485 KNIK
-490 LKISYEPIHVRIFAD
+490 LKILYEPIHVKIFAD

-518 NAIKFTDQGSIAIEG
+518 NAIKFTDQGVITIIGKVNS
-533 TVSSSELTIKIIDT
+533 TELSVQISDT
-547 GKGIDKE
+547 GKGIDHE
-554 IVNRLFD
+554 IISRLFD

-571 GLGLFISKNIM
+571 GLGLFISKNII
-582 ESHGGTIIGYNN
+582 ESHGGTIIGFNQD
-594 ENGTGATF
+594 NGSGATF
-602 VFTLPIDNTAKTVS
+602 IFTLPLNSK

>member
-1 MLGATFS
+1 LLGATFS

-14 LLVIAIIGIGLSI
+14 LLIIAIIGIGLSI

-49 SNARIEVY
+49 SNSKIEVY

-80 ISLLDIENDDIQ
+80 ISLLDTNNDSIQ
-92 RLFDSAQSS
+92 RLFDSAQAS
-101 TKDLTNGYYMFDM
+101 TRDLTNGYYMFDM
-114 NGEIISKT
+114 NGNLISKT
-122 SNKSIEASYFGIQA
+122 SNKTIAANYNGIKA
-136 NSSDIFLSP
+136 NSSNLFLSP
-145 NSRNTTYYSSIID
+145 RTSNTTYYSSIID
-158 VNNQFPLLFI
+158 VNNQFPVLFI
-168 SYPVLKNNIT
+168 SYPVIKGSATLRNNNT
-178 VNNSTSQSNMSNFEG
+178 QSNMSNFEG

-229 LYSQNRNVVGKNYLT
+229 LYSKNRNVVGKNYLT

-252 PEIKDIYNN
+252 PEIKNVYNN
-261 ILTTSLTGGSG
+261 ILASSLTGGSG

-287 QPITLDGEFLWSL
+287 QPITLNGELLWSL

-337 AFLILSW
+337 AILILSW

-352 QSRTVQ
+352 KSRTTQ
-358 LKKTNESLIESN
+358 LNKTNESLIESN

-408 AELIENDLSDN
+408 AELIENDISDN
-419 EFASVSKEQISSII
+419 ESARISREQISSII

-466 DEILSELVTEY
+466 DDILSQLVTEY
-477 SRHIENDQ
+477 SRQIEKDVA
-485 SKNKE
+485 KNKKI
-490 LKISYEPIHVRIFAD
+490 KISYEPLHVMVFAD
-505 RYRITQVISNIIN
+505 NYRITQVISNIIN
-518 NAIKFTDQGSIAIEG
+518 NAIKFTDQGVITIIGNADSA
-533 TVSSSELTIKIIDT
+533 ELTIKISDT
-547 GKGIDKE
+547 GKGIDNE
-554 IVNRLFD
+554 IINRLFD

-571 GLGLFISKNIM
+571 GLGLFISKNII
-582 ESHGGTIIGYNN
+582 EAHGGRIIGFNN
-594 ENGTGATF
+594 ENGSGATF
-602 VFTLPIDNTAKTVS
+602 VIVLPLDFK

>member
-1 MLGATFS
+1 LLGATFS

-14 LLVIAIIGIGLSI
+14 LLIIAIIGIGLSI

-38 EIANISSQDVR
+38 EISNISSQDVR
-49 SNARIEVY
+49 SNAKIEVY

-80 ISLLDIENDDIQ
+80 ISLLDIEKDNVQ
-92 RLFDSAQSS
+92 RLFDSAQTS

-114 NGEIISKT
+114 NGEVISET
-122 SNKSIEASYFGIQA
+122 SNKSIPANYDGIKV

-145 NSRNTTYYSSIID
+145 KTRNTTYYSSIID

-168 SYPVLKNNIT
+168 SYPVIKDNVTFSNIT
-178 VNNSTSQSNMSNFEG
+178 TQSNMSNFEG

-216 ASNVGLIDKNGVI
+216 ASNVGLIDTNGVI
-229 LYSQNRNVVGKNYLT
+229 LYSKNRNVVGKNYLT
-244 SEFQDLIP
+244 PEFQDLIP
-252 PEIKDIYNN
+252 PEIKDVYNN
-261 ILTTSLTGGSG
+261 VLATSLTGGSG
-272 LRDISFNDN
+272 LKDISFNDN

-352 QSRTVQ
+352 ESRTVQ

-370 SLLASANKQ
+370 SLLGSANKQ

-408 AELIENDLSDN
+408 AELIENDISDN

-461 TTFDI
+461 SSFDI

-477 SRHIENDQ
+477 SRQIENDHA
-485 SKNKE
+485 KNKK
-490 LKISYEPIHVRIFAD
+490 LSIFYEPIHVRIFAD

-518 NAIKFTDQGSIAIEG
+518 NSIKFTDQGTITIEG
-533 TVSSSELTIKIIDT
+533 IINSNELTVRITDT
-547 GKGIDKE
+547 GKGIDNE
-554 IVNRLFD
+554 IINRLFD

-571 GLGLFISKNIM
+571 GLGLFISKNII
-582 ESHGGTIIGYNN
+582 ESHGGKIIGFNN
-594 ENGTGATF
+594 ENGVGATF
-602 VFTLPIDNTAKTVS
+602 VFTLPLDSIGNR

>member
-14 LLVIAIIGIGLSI
+14 LLIIAIIGIGLSI

-49 SNARIEVY
+49 SNAKIEVY

-72 NLQGLSNS
+72 NLQSLSNS
-80 ISLLDIENDDIQ
+80 ISLLDIKNDNIQ
-92 RLFDSAQSS
+92 RLFDSAQTS

-114 NGEIISKT
+114 NGEIVSKT
-122 SNKSIEASYFGIQA
+122 SNKSIAAEYTGIRP
-136 NSSDIFLSP
+136 NSTQLLLSP
-145 NSRNTTYYSSIID
+145 KTSNSTYYSSIVD
-158 VNNQFPLLFI
+158 VDNQFPLLFI
-168 SYPVLKNNIT
+168 SYPVLRTNVTQGNVTI
-178 VNNSTSQSNMSNFEG
+178 QSNMSKFEG
-193 IVFTTIDLSK
+193 IVFTTIDLAK
-203 LGEFLQKELSPEF
+203 LGNFLQKELSPEF

-229 LYSQNRNVVGKNYLT
+229 LYSKNRDVVGNNYLT
-244 SEFQDLIP
+244 PEFQDLIP
-252 PEIKDIYNN
+252 PEIKGEYNN
-261 ILTTSLTGGSG
+261 ILASSLTGGSG

-287 QPITLDGEFLWSL
+287 QPITLDREFLWSL

-352 QSRTVQ
+352 ESRTVQ
-358 LKKTNESLIESN
+358 LKTTNESLTESN

-408 AELIENDLSDN
+408 AELLENDISDN
-419 EFASVSKEQISSII
+419 DYAKVSKEQISSII

-461 TTFDI
+461 ASFDI

-477 SRHIENDQ
+477 SRQIEGDLA
-485 SKNKE
+485 KNKK
-490 LKISYEPIHVRIFAD
+490 LTISYEPIHVKIFAD

-518 NAIKFTDQGSIAIEG
+518 NAIKFTDQGVISIIG
-533 TVSSSELTIKIIDT
+533 NVDDKELSVQISDT
-547 GKGIDKE
+547 GKGIDGE
-554 IVNRLFD
+554 IVSRLFD

-571 GLGLFISKNIM
+571 GLGLFISKNII
-582 ESHGGTIIGYNN
+582 ESHGGTISGFNQ

-602 VFTLPIDNTAKTVS
+602 IFTLPLNLK

>member
-14 LLVIAIIGIGLSI
+14 LLIIAIIGIGLSV

-38 EIANISSQDVR
+38 EISNISSHDVR
-49 SNARIEVY
+49 SNAKIEVY

-80 ISLLDIENDDIQ
+80 ISLLDIKNDNVQ
-92 RLFDSAQSS
+92 RLFDSAQTS
-101 TKDLTNGYYMFDM
+101 TRDLTNGYYMFDM
-114 NGEIISKT
+114 NGNLISKT
-122 SNKSIEASYFGIQA
+122 SNKTIAANYNDIKA
-136 NSSDIFLSP
+136 NSSNLFLSP
-145 NSRNTTYYSSIID
+145 KTSNTTYYSSIID
-158 VNNQFPLLFI
+158 VNNQFPVLFI
-168 SYPVLKNNIT
+168 SYPVIKSNVTLRNNNT
-178 VNNSTSQSNMSNFEG
+178 QSNMSNFEG

-229 LYSQNRNVVGKNYLT
+229 LYSKNRNVVGKNYLT

-252 PEIKDIYNN
+252 PEIKNVYNN
-261 ILTTSLTGGSG
+261 ILASSLTGGSG

-337 AFLILSW
+337 AILILSW

-352 QSRTVQ
+352 KSRTTQ
-358 LKKTNESLIESN
+358 LKTTNESLIESN

-408 AELIENDLSDN
+408 AELIESDISDN
-419 EFASVSKEQISSII
+419 ESARISREQISSII

-466 DEILSELVTEY
+466 NEILSQLVTEY
-477 SRHIENDQ
+477 SRQIEKDVA
-485 SKNKE
+485 KNKKI
-490 LKISYEPIHVRIFAD
+490 KISYEPLHVMILAD
-505 RYRITQVISNIIN
+505 NYRITQVISNIIN
-518 NAIKFTDQGSIAIEG
+518 NAIKFTDQGIITIIGNADSA
-533 TVSSSELTIKIIDT
+533 ELTIKISDT
-547 GKGIDKE
+547 GKGIDNE
-554 IVNRLFD
+554 IINRLFD

-571 GLGLFISKNIM
+571 GLGLFISKNII
-582 ESHGGTIIGYNN
+582 EAHGGRIMGFNN
-594 ENGTGATF
+594 ENGIGATF
-602 VFTLPIDNTAKTVS
+602 VIVLPLDLK

>member
-1 MLGATFS
+1 LLGATFS

-14 LLVIAIIGIGLSI
+14 LLIIAIIGIGLSV

-49 SNARIEVY
+49 SNAKIEVY

-80 ISLLDIENDDIQ
+80 ISLLDINNDSIQ
-92 RLFDSAQSS
+92 RLFDSAQAS
-101 TKDLTNGYYMFDM
+101 TRDLTNGYYMLDM
-114 NGEIISKT
+114 NGNLISRT
-122 SNKSIEASYFGIQA
+122 SNKTIAANYNGIKA
-136 NSSDIFLSP
+136 NSSNLFIPPKTS
-145 NSRNTTYYSSIID
+145 NTTYYSSIID
-158 VNNQFPLLFI
+158 VKNQFPVLFI
-168 SYPVLKNNIT
+168 SYPVIKSNVIQRNNNT
-178 VNNSTSQSNMSNFEG
+178 QSNMSNFEG

-203 LGEFLQKELSPEF
+203 LGGFLQKELSPEF

-229 LYSQNRNVVGKNYLT
+229 LYSKNRNVVGKNYLT

-252 PEIKDIYNN
+252 PEIKNVYNN
-261 ILTTSLTGGSG
+261 ILASSLTGGSG

-281 MTTIAY
+281 KTTIAY
-287 QPITLDGEFLWSL
+287 QPITLDGELLWSL

-352 QSRTVQ
+352 KSRTTQ

-408 AELIENDLSDN
+408 AELIENDISDN
-419 EFASVSKEQISSII
+419 ESARISREQISSII

-466 DEILSELVTEY
+466 DDILSQLVTEY
-477 SRHIENDQ
+477 SRQIEKDVA
-485 SKNKE
+485 KNKKI
-490 LKISYEPIHVRIFAD
+490 KISYEALHVMILAD
-505 RYRITQVISNIIN
+505 NYRITQVISNIIN
-518 NAIKFTDQGSIAIEG
+518 NAIKFTDQGVITIIGNADSA
-533 TVSSSELTIKIIDT
+533 ELTIKISDT
-547 GKGIDKE
+547 GKGIDNE
-554 IVNRLFD
+554 IINRLFD

-571 GLGLFISKNIM
+571 GLGLFISKNII
-582 ESHGGTIIGYNN
+582 EAHGGRIIGFNN

-602 VFTLPIDNTAKTVS
+602 VIVLPLDLK

>member
-1 MLGATFS
+1 LLGATFS

-14 LLVIAIIGIGLSI
+14 LLIIAIIGIGLSV

-38 EIANISSQDVR
+38 EIANISSHDVR
-49 SNARIEVY
+49 SNAKIEVY

-80 ISLLDIENDDIQ
+80 ISLLDIKNDNIQ
-92 RLFDSAQSS
+92 RLFDSAQAS
-101 TKDLTNGYYMFDM
+101 TRDLTNGYYMFDM
-114 NGEIISKT
+114 NGNLISKT
-122 SNKSIEASYFGIQA
+122 SNKTIGANYNGIKA
-136 NSSDIFLSP
+136 NSSNLFLSP
-145 NSRNTTYYSSIID
+145 KTSNTTYFSSIID
-158 VNNQFPLLFI
+158 VNNQFPVLFI
-168 SYPVLKNNIT
+168 SYPVIKSNVTLRNNNT
-178 VNNSTSQSNMSNFEG
+178 QSNMSNFEG
-193 IVFTTIDLSK
+193 IVFTTIDVSK

-229 LYSQNRNVVGKNYLT
+229 LYSKNRNVVGKNYLT

-252 PEIKDIYNN
+252 PEIKNVYNN
-261 ILTTSLTGGSG
+261 ILASSLTGGSG

-287 QPITLDGEFLWSL
+287 QPITLDGDFLWSL
-300 YISTPHSL
+300 YIGTPHSL

-337 AFLILSW
+337 AILILSW

-352 QSRTVQ
+352 KSRTTQ
-358 LKKTNESLIESN
+358 LKTTNESLIESN

-408 AELIENDLSDN
+408 AELIENDISDN
-419 EFASVSKEQISSII
+419 ESARISREQISSII

-466 DEILSELVTEY
+466 NEILSQLVTEY
-477 SRHIENDQ
+477 SRQIEKDVA
-485 SKNKE
+485 KNKKI
-490 LKISYEPIHVRIFAD
+490 KISYEPLRVMIFAD
-505 RYRITQVISNIIN
+505 NYRITQVISNIIN
-518 NAIKFTDQGSIAIEG
+518 NAIKFTDQGIITIIGNADSA
-533 TVSSSELTIKIIDT
+533 ELTIKISDT
-547 GKGIDKE
+547 GKGIDNE
-554 IVNRLFD
+554 IINRLFD

-571 GLGLFISKNIM
+571 GLGLFISKNII
-582 ESHGGTIIGYNN
+582 EAHGGRIMGFNN
-594 ENGTGATF
+594 ENGIGATF
-602 VFTLPIDNTAKTVS
+602 VIVLPLDLK

>member
-1 MLGATFS
+1 
-8 RNNVII
+8 
-14 LLVIAIIGIGLSI
+14 
-27 LSYQYSSFTAN
+27 
-38 EIANISSQDVR
+38 
-49 SNARIEVY
+49 
-57 QLSRIL
+57 
-63 VRSMESISN
+63 MESISN

-80 ISLLDIENDDIQ
+80 ISLLDAENDDVQ
-92 RLFDSAQSS
+92 KLFDSAQIS
-101 TKDLTNGYYMFDM
+101 TKDLTNGYYMFNM

-122 SNKSIEASYFGIQA
+122 SNKTIDANYNDIRA
-136 NSSDIFLSP
+136 NSTDLFFTP
-145 NSRNTTYYSSIID
+145 ETTNTTYYSSIID

-168 SYPVLKNNIT
+168 SYPVIKSNVTLNN
-178 VNNSTSQSNMSNFEG
+178 NASQANMSNFEG

-203 LGEFLQKELSPEF
+203 LGQFLQKELSPEF

-229 LYSQNRNVVGKNYLT
+229 LYSKTRNVLGKNYLT
-244 SEFQDLIP
+244 SEFQNLIP
-252 PEIKDIYNN
+252 PEIKNVYNN
-261 ILTTSLTGGSG
+261 ILAASLKGGSG
-272 LRDISFNDN
+272 LRDISYNNN

-287 QPITLDGEFLWSL
+287 QPITVDGELLWSL

-352 QSRTVQ
+352 KSRTVQ
-358 LKKTNESLIESN
+358 LKNTNESLTESN

-408 AELIENDLSDN
+408 AELIENEISDN
-419 EFASVSKEQISSII
+419 ESARVGKEQISSII

-449 TNIEGKSLKLNK
+449 SNIEGKSLKLNK
-461 TTFDI
+461 TIFDI
-466 DEILSELVTEY
+466 DEILSQLVKEY
-477 SRHIENDQ
+477 SRQIENDTAN
-485 SKNKE
+485 NKK
-490 LKISYEPIHVRIFAD
+490 LRIFYEPIQVKILAD
-505 RYRITQVISNIIN
+505 KYRITQVISNIIN
-518 NAIKFTDQGSIAIEG
+518 NSIKFTDQGTISIIGSEN
-533 TVSSSELTIKIIDT
+533 SDELTIKISDT

-554 IVNRLFD
+554 IINRLFD

-571 GLGLFISKNIM
+571 GLGLFISKNII
-582 ESHGGTIIGYNN
+582 ESHGGKINGFNN

-602 VFTLPIDNTAKTVS
+602 VFTLPLYLK

>member
-1 MLGATFS
+1 LLGATFS

-14 LLVIAIIGIGLSI
+14 LLIIAIIGIGLSI

-80 ISLLDIENDDIQ
+80 VSLLDIKNDNVQ

-114 NGEIISKT
+114 NGQIISKT
-122 SNKSIEASYFGIQA
+122 SNKSLEASYFGIQA
-136 NSSDIFLSP
+136 NTSNIFLSP
-145 NSRNTTYYSSIID
+145 NTRNTTYYSSIID

-168 SYPVLKNNIT
+168 SYPVLKDKITTNNG
-178 VNNSTSQSNMSNFEG
+178 TSNSNMSNFEG

-244 SEFQDLIP
+244 PEFQDLIP

-261 ILTTSLTGGSG
+261 ILTTSLTGGAG

-358 LKKTNESLIESN
+358 LKKTNESLTESN

-408 AELIENDLSDN
+408 AELIENDIGDN

-461 TTFDI
+461 SRFDI

-485 SKNKE
+485 AKSKMV
-490 LKISYEPIHVRIFAD
+490 KILYEPIHVKIFAD
-505 RYRITQVISNIIN
+505 KYRITQVISNIIN
-518 NAIKFTDQGSIAIEG
+518 NSIKFTEQGSISIEG
-533 TVSSSELTIKIIDT
+533 TTGNNELTIKITDT

-582 ESHGGTIIGYNN
+582 ESHGGTITGINN

-602 VFTLPIDNTAKTVS
+602 VFTLPLDDIPKTS

>member
-14 LLVIAIIGIGLSI
+14 LLIIAIIGIGLSI

-49 SNARIEVY
+49 SNAKIEVY

-80 ISLLDIENDDIQ
+80 ISLLDAENDDVQ
-92 RLFDSAQSS
+92 KLFDSAQTS
-101 TKDLTNGYYMFDM
+101 TKDLTNGYYMFNM

-122 SNKSIEASYFGIQA
+122 SNKTIDANYNDIGA
-136 NSSDIFLSP
+136 NSTDLFFTP
-145 NSRNTTYYSSIID
+145 ETTNTTYYSSIID
-158 VNNQFPLLFI
+158 VNNQSPLLFI
-168 SYPVLKNNIT
+168 SYPVIKSNVTLNNNASET
-178 VNNSTSQSNMSNFEG
+178 NMSNFEG

-203 LGEFLQKELSPEF
+203 LGQFLQKELSPEF

-229 LYSQNRNVVGKNYLT
+229 LYSKTRNVLGKNYLT
-244 SEFQDLIP
+244 SEFQNLIP
-252 PEIKDIYNN
+252 PEIKNVYNN
-261 ILTTSLTGGSG
+261 ILAASLKGGSG
-272 LRDISFNDN
+272 LRDISYNNN

-287 QPITLDGEFLWSL
+287 QPITVDGELLWSL

-337 AFLILSW
+337 AFLISSW

-352 QSRTVQ
+352 KSRTVQ
-358 LKKTNESLIESN
+358 LKNTNESLTESN

-408 AELIENDLSDN
+408 AELIENEISDN
-419 EFASVSKEQISSII
+419 ESARVGKEQISSII

-449 TNIEGKSLKLNK
+449 SNIEGKSLKLNK
-461 TTFDI
+461 TIFDI
-466 DEILSELVTEY
+466 DEILSQLVKEY
-477 SRHIENDQ
+477 SRQIENDTAN
-485 SKNKE
+485 NKK
-490 LKISYEPIHVRIFAD
+490 LRIFYEPIQVKILAD
-505 RYRITQVISNIIN
+505 KYRITQVISNIIN
-518 NAIKFTDQGSIAIEG
+518 NSIKFTDQGTISIIGSEN
-533 TVSSSELTIKIIDT
+533 SDELTIKISDT
-547 GKGIDKE
+547 GNGIDKE
-554 IVNRLFD
+554 IINRLFD

-571 GLGLFISKNIM
+571 GLGLFISKNII
-582 ESHGGTIIGYNN
+582 ESHGGKINGFNN

-602 VFTLPIDNTAKTVS
+602 VFTLPLYLK

>member
-1 MLGATFS
+1 MCCTLLLGATFS

-14 LLVIAIIGIGLSI
+14 LLIIAIIGIGLPI

-38 EIANISSQDVR
+38 EIGNISSEDVR
-49 SNARIEVY
+49 SNAKIEVY

-80 ISLLDIENDDIQ
+80 ISLLNIDRDDIA
-92 RLFDSAQSS
+92 RLFDSAQTS
-101 TKDLTNGYYMFDM
+101 TGDLTNGYYMLDA
-114 NGEIISKT
+114 NGGVISKT
-122 SNKSIEASYFGIQA
+122 SNKSIAEDYNNIKP
-136 NSSDIFLSP
+136 NSAKIFLSSNAT
-145 NSRNTTYYSSIID
+145 NSTYYSSIIN
-158 VNNQFPLLFI
+158 VNNQFPVLFI
-168 SYPVLKNNIT
+168 SYPVIKNNVIQNIT
-178 VNNSTSQSNMSNFEG
+178 TDQSTMSHVVG
-193 IVFTTIDLSK
+193 MVFTTIDLSK

-229 LYSQNRNVVGKNYLT
+229 LYSKNRNVVGKNYLAP
-244 SEFQDLIP
+244 EFQDLIP
-252 PEIKDIYNN
+252 PEIKSVYNN
-261 ILTTSLTGGSG
+261 ILATSLTGASG

-319 KNFSTIVIIV
+319 KNFSTMVIIV

-352 QSRTVQ
+352 ESRTVQ
-358 LKKTNESLIESN
+358 LKKTNESLTESN

-408 AELIENDLSDN
+408 AELIENDFSDN
-419 EFASVSKEQISSII
+419 EFTKVSKDQISSII

-461 TTFDI
+461 ATFDI
-466 DEILSELVTEY
+466 DEILSQLVTEY
-477 SRHIENDQ
+477 SRQIENDVV
-485 SKNKE
+485 KHGK
-490 LKISYEPIHVRIFAD
+490 LAIDYEHIHVKIFAD
-505 RYRITQVISNIIN
+505 KFRITQVISNIIN
-518 NAIKFTDQGSIAIEG
+518 NAIKFTDEG
-533 TVSSSELTIKIIDT
+533 VITIKAIVDDDTLSVNISDT
-547 GKGIDKE
+547 GKGIDNE
-554 IVNRLFD
+554 IINRLFD

-571 GLGLFISKNIM
+571 GLGLFISKNII
-582 ESHGGTIIGYNN
+582 ESHGGKIIGFNN
-594 ENGTGATF
+594 ENGSGSTF
-602 VFTLPIDNTAKTVS
+602 LFTLPIELE

>member
-14 LLVIAIIGIGLSI
+14 LLIIAIIGIGLSI

-80 ISLLDIENDDIQ
+80 VSLLDIENDNVQ

-114 NGEIISKT
+114 NGKIISKT

-136 NSSDIFLSP
+136 NTSDIFLSP
-145 NSRNTTYYSSIID
+145 NTRNTTYYSSIID

-168 SYPVLKNNIT
+168 SYPVLKDKVT
-178 VNNSTSQSNMSNFEG
+178 AKNSTSQTNMSNFEG

-244 SEFQDLIP
+244 PEFQDLIP

-319 KNFSTIVIIV
+319 KNFSTIVIVV

-358 LKKTNESLIESN
+358 LKKTNESLTESN

-408 AELIENDLSDN
+408 AELIENDISDN

-461 TTFDI
+461 STFDI

-485 SKNKE
+485 SKRKRV
-490 LKISYEPIHVRIFAD
+490 KILYEPIHVRIFAD

-518 NAIKFTDQGSIAIEG
+518 NAIKFTEQGSIAIEG
-533 TVSSSELTIKIIDT
+533 SISKNELTIKITDT

-582 ESHGGTIIGYNN
+582 ESHGGTITGFNN

-602 VFTLPIDNTAKTVS
+602 VFTLPLDNIQSTS

>member
-1 MLGATFS
+1 LLGATFS

-14 LLVIAIIGIGLSI
+14 LLIIAIIGIGLSV

-38 EIANISSQDVR
+38 EIANISSHDVR
-49 SNARIEVY
+49 SNAKIEVY

-80 ISLLDIENDDIQ
+80 ISLLDIKNDNIQ
-92 RLFDSAQSS
+92 RLFDSAQTS
-101 TKDLTNGYYMFDM
+101 TRDLTNGYYMFDM
-114 NGEIISKT
+114 NGNLISKT
-122 SNKSIEASYFGIQA
+122 SNKTIAANYNGIKA
-136 NSSDIFLSP
+136 NSSNLFLSP
-145 NSRNTTYYSSIID
+145 KTSNTTYYSSIID
-158 VNNQFPLLFI
+158 VNNQFPVLFI
-168 SYPVLKNNIT
+168 SYPVIKSNVTLRNNNT
-178 VNNSTSQSNMSNFEG
+178 QSNMSNFEG

-229 LYSQNRNVVGKNYLT
+229 LYSKNRNVVGKNYLT

-252 PEIKDIYNN
+252 PEIKNVYNN
-261 ILTTSLTGGSG
+261 ILASSLTGGSG

-287 QPITLDGEFLWSL
+287 QPITLNGDFLWSL
-300 YISTPHSL
+300 YIGTPHSL

-337 AFLILSW
+337 AILILSW

-352 QSRTVQ
+352 KSRTTQ
-358 LKKTNESLIESN
+358 LKTTNESLIESN

-408 AELIENDLSDN
+408 AELIESDISDN
-419 EFASVSKEQISSII
+419 ESARISREQISSII

-466 DEILSELVTEY
+466 NEILSQLVMEY
-477 SRHIENDQ
+477 SRQIEKDVA
-485 SKNKE
+485 KNKKI
-490 LKISYEPIHVRIFAD
+490 KISYEPLRVMIFAD
-505 RYRITQVISNIIN
+505 NYRITQVISNIIN
-518 NAIKFTDQGSIAIEG
+518 NAIKFTDQGIITIIGNADSA
-533 TVSSSELTIKIIDT
+533 ELTIKISDT
-547 GKGIDKE
+547 GKGIDNE
-554 IVNRLFD
+554 IINRLFD

-571 GLGLFISKNIM
+571 GLGLFISKNII
-582 ESHGGTIIGYNN
+582 EAHGGRIMGFNN
-594 ENGTGATF
+594 ENGIGATF
-602 VFTLPIDNTAKTVS
+602 VIVLPLDLK

>member
-14 LLVIAIIGIGLSI
+14 LLMIAIIGIGLSI

-80 ISLLDIENDDIQ
+80 ISLLDIENDNVQ

-145 NSRNTTYYSSIID
+145 NTRNTTYYSSIID

-168 SYPVLKNNIT
+168 SYPVIKNNIT
-178 VNNSTSQSNMSNFEG
+178 ISNSTSQSNMSNFEG

-244 SEFQDLIP
+244 PEFQDLIP

-408 AELIENDLSDN
+408 AELIENDLRHN

-461 TTFDI
+461 STFDI

-485 SKNKE
+485 SKRNG

-533 TVSSSELTIKIIDT
+533 TVSSSELTIKIVDT

-602 VFTLPIDNTAKTVS
+602 VFTLPIDNTAKTFS

>member
-1 MLGATFS
+1 LLGATFS

-14 LLVIAIIGIGLSI
+14 LLIIAIIGIGLSI

-49 SNARIEVY
+49 SNAKIEVY

-80 ISLLDIENDDIQ
+80 ISLLDAENDDVQ
-92 RLFDSAQSS
+92 KLFDSAQIS
-101 TKDLTNGYYMFDM
+101 TKDLTNGYYMFNM

-122 SNKSIEASYFGIQA
+122 SNKTIDADYNNIRA
-136 NSSDIFLSP
+136 NSTDLFFTP
-145 NSRNTTYYSSIID
+145 ETTNTTYYSSIID

-168 SYPVLKNNIT
+168 SYPVIKSNVTLNN
-178 VNNSTSQSNMSNFEG
+178 NASQANMSNFEG

-203 LGEFLQKELSPEF
+203 LGQFLQKELSPEF

-229 LYSQNRNVVGKNYLT
+229 LYSKTRNVLGKNYLT
-244 SEFQDLIP
+244 SEFQNLIP
-252 PEIKDIYNN
+252 PEIKNVYNN
-261 ILTTSLTGGSG
+261 ILAASLKGGSG
-272 LRDISFNDN
+272 LRDISYNNN

-287 QPITLDGEFLWSL
+287 QPITVDGELLWSL

-352 QSRTVQ
+352 KSRTVQ
-358 LKKTNESLIESN
+358 LKNTNESLTESN

-408 AELIENDLSDN
+408 AELIENEISDN
-419 EFASVSKEQISSII
+419 ESARVGKEQISSII

-449 TNIEGKSLKLNK
+449 SNIEGKSLKLNK
-461 TTFDI
+461 TIFDI
-466 DEILSELVTEY
+466 DEILSQLVKEY
-477 SRHIENDQ
+477 SRQIENDTA
-485 SKNKE
+485 KNKK
-490 LKISYEPIHVRIFAD
+490 LRIFYEPIQVKILAD
-505 RYRITQVISNIIN
+505 KYRITQVISNIIN
-518 NAIKFTDQGSIAIEG
+518 NSIKFTDQGTISIIGSEN
-533 TVSSSELTIKIIDT
+533 SDELTIKISDT

-554 IVNRLFD
+554 IINRLFD

-571 GLGLFISKNIM
+571 GLGLFISKNII
-582 ESHGGTIIGYNN
+582 ESHGGKINGFNN

-602 VFTLPIDNTAKTVS
+602 VFTLPLYLK

>member
-1 MLGATFS
+1 LLGATFS

-14 LLVIAIIGIGLSI
+14 LLIIAIIGIGLSI

-49 SNARIEVY
+49 SNAKIEVY

-72 NLQGLSNS
+72 NLQSLSNS
-80 ISLLDIENDDIQ
+80 ISLLDIKNDNIQ
-92 RLFDSAQSS
+92 RLFDSAQTS

-114 NGEIISKT
+114 NGEIVSKT
-122 SNKSIEASYFGIQA
+122 SNKSIAAEYTGIRP
-136 NSSDIFLSP
+136 NSTQLLLSP
-145 NSRNTTYYSSIID
+145 KTSNNTYYSSIVD
-158 VNNQFPLLFI
+158 VDNQFPLLFI
-168 SYPVLKNNIT
+168 SYPVLRTNVTQGNVTI
-178 VNNSTSQSNMSNFEG
+178 QSNMSKFEG
-193 IVFTTIDLSK
+193 IVFTTIDLAK
-203 LGEFLQKELSPEF
+203 LGNFLQKELSPEF

-229 LYSQNRNVVGKNYLT
+229 LYSKNRNVVGNNYLT
-244 SEFQDLIP
+244 PEFQDLIP
-252 PEIKDIYNN
+252 PEIKGEYNN
-261 ILTTSLTGGSG
+261 ILATSLTGGSG

-352 QSRTVQ
+352 ESRTVQ
-358 LKKTNESLIESN
+358 LKTTNESLTESN

-408 AELIENDLSDN
+408 AELLENDISDN
-419 EFASVSKEQISSII
+419 DYAKVSKEQISSII

-461 TTFDI
+461 ASFDI

-477 SRHIENDQ
+477 SRQIEGDLA
-485 SKNKE
+485 KNKK
-490 LKISYEPIHVRIFAD
+490 LTISYEPIHVKIFAD

-518 NAIKFTDQGSIAIEG
+518 NAIKFTDQGVISIIG
-533 TVSSSELTIKIIDT
+533 NVNDKELSVQISDT
-547 GKGIDKE
+547 GKGIDGE
-554 IVNRLFD
+554 IVSRLFD

-571 GLGLFISKNIM
+571 GLGLFISKNII
-582 ESHGGTIIGYNN
+582 ESHGGTISGFNQ

-602 VFTLPIDNTAKTVS
+602 IFTLPLNLK